1 MRVVY
6 YHTYRQFMLLYS
18 NHIHLLLIAVFIIS
32 VISMVVYN
40 RLIYYRERK
49 ITRKVQ
55 RLNKQ
60 LVLIMDANKSNTWT
74 YKTRR
79 NIFRVISKQDL
90 TETVYTPLDFS
101 QLYDRDDFQRI
112 QKAITNI
119 QNRNTLSDTLT
130 VKSAPAKDGSIKYYE
145 ITLSVLHRDRHDIP
159 TEILG
164 TQRNITLEQQRA
176 EDTRKLMLRYHTVFN
191 SSLVDM
197 IYYNADGY
205 LADMNDKAC
214 ETFGVK
220 DPQALLDRQMK
231 MTDIPSYRDMD
242 VHTIEH
248 TQLSSITDINHT
260 KATDE
265 RVPEVTR
272 QGKIY
277 YEVMLGPIR
286 NEDNQLYGVIAAG
299 RDITEMV
306 ESTHKQK
313 EAVRLIEKRTNE
325 IQQYISDI
333 NYSLKISE
341 ARLVN
346 YYPDTHELEIMSDLS
361 ESGKRIPQLQA
372 VSLIH
377 DDDRTK
383 ALHLIMHM
391 DKRRSGTISETLRT
405 TLTDKQNRNIYLN
418 FNLMP
423 ITNPDGLVTHY
434 FGLLRNDTE
443 MSYTEMRLKEETAKA
458 QEEEQLKNAFLLN
471 MSYELRVPLHAVL
484 GFAELFKT
492 EHNLEDE
499 PIFATEIKKNTDVLL
514 NLINDILFI
523 SRLDAH
529 MIEYNYEVH
538 DFATLFDAWCL
549 HGWGETNK
557 RTRKI
562 INNSYESLRVKID
575 KHNLGI
581 AIEKLCNYIGLSTN
595 EGLIKSRYEYLHDEL
610 IVIVDST
617 DGGMDLED
625 ATKMFDRFVSDGK
638 NKRVGTGLDLPIVKE
653 MIEQMGGTIDVL
665 SEPNKGSSFF
675 IALPCEMIDFERKIE
690 R

>member
-1 MRVVY
+1 
-6 YHTYRQFMLLYS
+6 MLLCS
-18 NHIHLLLIAVFIIS
+18 NHIYVLLIAVFFFS

-40 RLIYYRERK
+40 RIIYFRERK
-49 ITRKVQ
+49 ITKKVQ

-60 LVLIMDANKSNTWT
+60 LTLIMDANKTNTWT
-74 YKTRR
+74 YKPKR
-79 NIFRVISKQDL
+79 NMYRVISKQNL
-90 TETVYTPLDFS
+90 TETFYTPLDFS
-101 QLYDRDDFQRI
+101 QFYDRDDFKRI
-112 QKAITNI
+112 QKAITSLL
-119 QNRNTLSDTLT
+119 NRDTLSDTLT
-130 VKSAPAKDGSIKYYE
+130 VKGAPTQDGSVKYYE
-145 ITLSVLHRDRHDIP
+145 ITLSVLHRDRHDMP
-159 TEILG
+159 SEILG

-176 EDTRKLMLRYHTVFN
+176 ENTRKLMLRYHTVFN

-220 DPQALLDRQMK
+220 DLQALLNRQMK
-231 MTDIPSYRDMD
+231 MTDIPSYREMD
-242 VHTIEH
+242 IRSIEH
-248 TQLSSITDINHT
+248 TQLSSITDINQT

-286 NEDNQLYGVIAAG
+286 NESNQLYGVIAAG

-313 EAVRLIEKRTNE
+313 EAARLIKKRNNE

-346 YYPDTHELEIMSDLS
+346 YYPDTHELEILSDLS
-361 ESGKRIPQLQA
+361 ETGKRIPQLHA
-372 VSLIH
+372 VALIH
-377 DDDRTK
+377 SDDRHK
-383 ALHLIMHM
+383 AQHLILHM
-391 DKRRSGTISETLRT
+391 DRRRLGTISETLHT
-405 TLTDKQNRNIYLN
+405 KLLDKQGRDIYLN

-423 ITNPDGLVTHY
+423 ITNSDGLVTHY

-443 MSYTEMRLKEETAKA
+443 MSYTEMRLQEETAKA

-492 EHNLEDE
+492 EHNQEDE
-499 PIFATEIKKNTDVLL
+499 PIFANEIKKNTDVLL

-538 DFATLFDAWCL
+538 DFATLFDTWCL
-549 HGWGETNK
+549 HGWGETNNK
-557 RTRKI
+557 TKKI
-562 INNSYESLRVKID
+562 INNTYESLRVKID

-581 AIEKLCNYIGLSTN
+581 AIEKLCNFIGLSTN

>member
-1 MRVVY
+1 
-6 YHTYRQFMLLYS
+6 MLIYS
-18 NHIHLLLIAVFIIS
+18 NHIYIYLIAVFLIS
-32 VISMVVYN
+32 VIGMVVYN

-55 RLNKQ
+55 RLNMQ
-60 LVLIMDANKSNTWT
+60 LTLIMDANKTDTWT
-74 YKTRR
+74 YHTKK
-79 NIFRVISKQDL
+79 NIFKVISKQDL
-90 TETVYTPLDFS
+90 TETLYTPFDFS
-101 QLYDRDDFQRI
+101 QLYDRDDFKKI
-112 QKAITNI
+112 KKAITNI
-119 QNRNTLSDTLT
+119 QNRETLSETLT
-130 VKSAPAKDGSIKYYE
+130 VKSAPNKDGLVKCYE
-145 ITLSVLHRDRHDIP
+145 ITLSVLHRNRHDMP
-159 TEILG
+159 SEILG
-164 TQRNITLEQQRA
+164 TQRDITLEQQRA
-176 EDTRKLMLRYHTVFN
+176 ENTRKLMLRYHTVFN

-197 IYYNADGY
+197 IYYDADGY
-205 LADMNDKAC
+205 LADLNDKAC

-220 DPQALLDRQMK
+220 NPQALLDRQMK
-231 MTDIPSYRDMD
+231 MTDIPSYREMD
-242 VHTIEH
+242 VRTIEH
-248 TQLSSITDINHT
+248 TQLSSITDISQT

-313 EAVRLIEKRTNE
+313 EASKLIEKRTKD
-325 IQQYISDI
+325 IQQYIRDI
-333 NYSLKISE
+333 NYSLRISE

-346 YYPDTHELEIMSDLS
+346 YYPDTHELEILSDLT
-361 ESGKRIPQLQA
+361 ETGKRIAQLHA
-372 VSLIH
+372 VALIH
-377 DDDRTK
+377 SDDRPK
-383 ALHLIMHM
+383 AKHLILHM
-391 DKRRSGTISETLRT
+391 DKRRLGTISETLHT
-405 TLTDKQNRNIYLN
+405 KLSDKQGRDIYLN

-423 ITNPDGLVTHY
+423 ITNHDGIVTHY

-443 MSYTEMRLKEETAKA
+443 MVYTEMQLREETKKA
-458 QEEEQLKNAFLLN
+458 QETE
-471 MSYELRVPLHAVL
+471 
-484 GFAELFKT
+484 AE
-492 EHNLEDE
+492 HSLEDE
-499 PIFATEIKKNTDVLL
+499 PIFANEIKKNTDVLL

-538 DFATLFDAWCL
+538 DFATLFDSWCQ
-549 HGWGETNK
+549 HGWSETSNDA
-557 RTRKI
+557 RKI
-562 INNSYESLRVKID
+562 INNSYKSLRVKID

-581 AIEKLCNYIGLSTN
+581 AIEKLCNYVGLSTN

-638 NKRVGTGLDLPIVKE
+638 NKRIGTGLDLPIVKE

-665 SEPNKGSSFF
+665 SEPDKGSSFF
-675 IALPCEMIDFERKIE
+675 IALPCEMIDFERKIVI
-690 R
+690 

>member
-1 MRVVY
+1 
-6 YHTYRQFMLLYS
+6 
-18 NHIHLLLIAVFIIS
+18 
-32 VISMVVYN
+32 
-40 RLIYYRERK
+40 
-49 ITRKVQ
+49 
-55 RLNKQ
+55 
-60 LVLIMDANKSNTWT
+60 
-74 YKTRR
+74 
-79 NIFRVISKQDL
+79 
-90 TETVYTPLDFS
+90 
-101 QLYDRDDFQRI
+101 
-112 QKAITNI
+112 
-119 QNRNTLSDTLT
+119 
-130 VKSAPAKDGSIKYYE
+130 
-145 ITLSVLHRDRHDIP
+145 
-159 TEILG
+159 
-164 TQRNITLEQQRA
+164 
-176 EDTRKLMLRYHTVFN
+176 
-191 SSLVDM
+191 M

-220 DPQALLDRQMK
+220 DLQALLNRQMK
-231 MTDIPSYRDMD
+231 MTDIPSYRELDIRS
-242 VHTIEH
+242 IEH
-248 TQLSSITDINHT
+248 TQLSSITDINQT

-286 NEDNQLYGVIAAG
+286 NESNQLYGVIAAG

-313 EAVRLIEKRTNE
+313 EAARLIKKRNNE

-346 YYPDTHELEIMSDLS
+346 YYPDTHELEILSDLS
-361 ESGKRIPQLQA
+361 ETGKRIPQLHA
-372 VSLIH
+372 VALIH
-377 DDDRTK
+377 SDDRHK
-383 ALHLIMHM
+383 AQHLILHM
-391 DKRRSGTISETLRT
+391 DRRRLGTISETLHT
-405 TLTDKQNRNIYLN
+405 KLPDKQGRDIYLN

-443 MSYTEMRLKEETAKA
+443 MSYTEMRLQEETAKA

-492 EHNLEDE
+492 EHNQEDE
-499 PIFATEIKKNTDVLL
+499 PIFANEIKKNTDVLL

-529 MIEYNYEVH
+529 MIEYNYEIH

-549 HGWGETNK
+549 HGWGETNNK
-557 RTRKI
+557 TRKI
-562 INNSYESLRVKID
+562 INNTYESLRVKID

-581 AIEKLCNYIGLSTN
+581 AIEKLCNFIGLSTN

>member
-1 MRVVY
+1 MFTTILTDNY
-6 YHTYRQFMLLYS
+6 MLIFS
-18 NHIHLLLIAVFIIS
+18 NHIYSFLIAVFLIS
-32 VISMVVYN
+32 AICMVVYN
-40 RLIYYRERK
+40 RIIYYRERK

-55 RLNKQ
+55 RLNMQ
-60 LVLIMDANKSNTWT
+60 LTQIMDANKTDAWT
-74 YKTRR
+74 YHTKK
-79 NIFRVISKQDL
+79 NIYKVISKQNL
-90 TETVYTPLDFS
+90 TETLYTPFDFS
-101 QLYDRDDFQRI
+101 QLYDRDDFKKI
-112 QKAITNI
+112 QKSISSI
-119 QNRNTLSDTLT
+119 QKREALSETLT
-130 VKSAPAKDGSIKYYE
+130 VKSAPNKDGQVKCYE
-145 ITLSVLHRDRHDIP
+145 ISITVLHRNRHDIP
-159 TEILG
+159 CEILG
-164 TQRNITLEQQRA
+164 TQRDVTQERQRA
-176 EDTRKLMLRYHTVFN
+176 EETRKLMLRYHTVFN

-205 LADMNDKAC
+205 LADLNDKAC

-220 DPQALLDRQMK
+220 DPQTLLKRRMK
-231 MTDIPSYRDMD
+231 MNDIPSYRDMD
-242 VHTIEH
+242 VHTLEH
-248 TQLSSITDINHT
+248 TQLSSITDISKT

-286 NEDNQLYGVIAAG
+286 NEENQLYGVIAAG

-313 EAVRLIEKRTNE
+313 NAVRLIEKRNKE
-325 IQQYISDI
+325 IQRYIRDI

-346 YYPDTHELEIMSDLS
+346 YYPDTHELEILSDLS
-361 ESGKRIPQLQA
+361 ETGKRIPQLHA
-372 VSLIH
+372 VELIH
-377 DDDRTK
+377 SDDQSK
-383 ALHLIMHM
+383 ARHLILHM
-391 DKRRSGTISETLRT
+391 DRRNSGKISETLHT
-405 TLTDKQNRNIYLN
+405 KLTDKKGRDIYLS

-423 ITNPDGLVTHY
+423 ITNSDGLVTHY
-434 FGLLRNDTE
+434 FGLLRNNTE
-443 MSYTEMRLKEETAKA
+443 MTYTEMQLQEETAKA
-458 QEEEQLKNAFLLN
+458 QEEEQLKNAFLQN
-471 MSYELRVPLHAVL
+471 MSYELRVPLHAVI
-484 GFAELFKT
+484 GFADLFKT
-492 EHNLEDE
+492 EHSLEDE
-499 PIFATEIKKNTDVLL
+499 PIFANEIKKNTDVLL

-538 DFATLFDAWCL
+538 DFATLFDGWCQN
-549 HGWGETNK
+549 GWSNTSSNV
-557 RTRKI
+557 RTI
-562 INNSYESLRVKID
+562 INNSYHSLRVKID

-638 NKRVGTGLDLPIVKE
+638 NKRIGTGLDLPIVKE
-653 MIEQMGGTIDVL
+653 IIEQMGGTIDVL

-675 IALPCEMIDFERKIE
+675 IALPCEMIDFERKIVI
-690 R
+690 

>member
-1 MRVVY
+1 
-6 YHTYRQFMLLYS
+6 MLIYS
-18 NHIHLLLIAVFIIS
+18 NHIYIYLIAVFLIS
-32 VISMVVYN
+32 VIGMVVYN

-55 RLNKQ
+55 RLNMQ
-60 LVLIMDANKSNTWT
+60 LTLIMDANKTDTWT
-74 YKTRR
+74 YHTKK
-79 NIFRVISKQDL
+79 NIFKVISKQDL
-90 TETVYTPLDFS
+90 TETLYTPFDFS
-101 QLYDRDDFQRI
+101 QFYDRNDFKKI

-119 QNRNTLSDTLT
+119 KNRETLSETLN
-130 VKSAPAKDGSIKYYE
+130 VKSAPNKDGLVKCYE
-145 ITLSVLHRDRHDIP
+145 ITLSVLHRNRHDMP
-159 TEILG
+159 SEILG
-164 TQRNITLEQQRA
+164 TQRDITLEQQRA
-176 EDTRKLMLRYHTVFN
+176 ENTRKLMLRYHTVFN

-197 IYYNADGY
+197 IYYDADGY
-205 LADMNDKAC
+205 LADLNDKAC

-220 DPQALLDRQMK
+220 NPQALLDRQMK
-231 MTDIPSYRDMD
+231 MTDIPSYREMD
-242 VHTIEH
+242 VRTIEH
-248 TQLSSITDINHT
+248 TQLSSITDISQT

-272 QGKIY
+272 QGKMY

-299 RDITEMV
+299 RDITEM
-306 ESTHKQK
+306 
-313 EAVRLIEKRTNE
+313 IEKRTKD
-325 IQQYISDI
+325 IQQYIRDI
-333 NYSLKISE
+333 NYSLRISE

-346 YYPDTHELEIMSDLS
+346 YYPDTHELEILSDLT
-361 ESGKRIPQLQA
+361 ETGKRIAQLHA
-372 VSLIH
+372 VALIH
-377 DDDRTK
+377 SDDRYK
-383 ALHLIMHM
+383 AKHLILHM
-391 DKRRSGTISETLRT
+391 DRRRLGTISETLRT
-405 TLTDKQNRNIYLN
+405 KLPDKQGRDIYLN

-423 ITNPDGLVTHY
+423 ITNHDGIVTHY

-443 MSYTEMRLKEETAKA
+443 MSYTEMRLQEETAKA

-471 MSYELRVPLHAVL
+471 MSYELRVPLHAVI
-484 GFAELFKT
+484 GFADLFKT
-492 EHNLEDE
+492 EHSLEDE
-499 PIFATEIKKNTDVLL
+499 PIFANEIKKNTDVLL

-538 DFATLFDAWCL
+538 DFATLFDSWCQ
-549 HGWGETNK
+549 HGWSETSNDA
-557 RTRKI
+557 RKI
-562 INNSYESLRVKID
+562 INNSYKSLRVKID

-581 AIEKLCNYIGLSTN
+581 AIEKLCNYVGLSTN

-638 NKRVGTGLDLPIVKE
+638 NKRIGTGLDLPIVKE

-665 SEPNKGSSFF
+665 SEPDKGSSFF
-675 IALPCEMIDFERKIE
+675 IALPCEMIDFERKIVI
-690 R
+690 